1 MCFDDFFSEIWIWI
15 FQMRLNN
22 QHWSGSEMGLKNE
35 RILATCVELDSN
47 PDLPLLYFLWR
58 HRGRPRL
65 HLPFWLLL
73 IIIWIFHIMF
83 PMREKSCLMILII
96 WFGTLIMN
104 ETSKKSIVIVAN
116 LVYGKS
122 NLDVNW
128 LRSTFFCR
136 FKSIM
141 IYFAVIWI
149 DYDLLFCIS
158 KLIMIEFSVDI
169 NWLWST
175 LL

>member
-1 MCFDDFFSEIWIWI
+1 MRNSCVLTIFFRKFEFEF

-122 NLDVNW
+122 NFYRCKLIMIYFSVDVNW
-128 LRSTFFCR
+128 LGSTF
-136 FKSIM
+136 
-141 IYFAVIWI
+141 
-149 DYDLLFCIS
+149 L
-158 KLIMIEFSVDI
+158 
-169 NWLWST
+169 
-175 LL
+175 

>member
-1 MCFDDFFSEIWIWI
+1 MIFFVITKWFSSKQYKTIVFWRIFLWKFEFEF

-22 QHWSGSEMGLKNE
+22 QHWSGSEMGLKKE
-35 RILATCVELDSN
+35 RILAICVELDSN

-116 LVYGKS
+116 LVYGKY
-122 NLDVNW
+122 NLDV
-128 LRSTFFCR
+128 
-136 FKSIM
+136 
-141 IYFAVIWI
+141 
-149 DYDLLFCIS
+149 
-158 KLIMIEFSVDI
+158 

-175 LL
+175 LLWFELTWTI